1 MKKRIL
7 LKTNLLIFAIII
19 LGFMCISIHSYQY
32 NRKIFKH
39 DMEHVAVLTAEGIY
53 NQIDSIFTK
62 PINISLT
69 MANDNLLKDFLARED
84 LMANDAVFLK
94 TIKNYLLA
102 YKEKRLYPLTYS
114 PINCSFNQ

>member
-1 MKKRIL
+1 
-7 LKTNLLIFAIII
+7 
-19 LGFMCISIHSYQY
+19 
-32 NRKIFKH
+32 
-39 DMEHVAVLTAEGIY
+39 MEHVAVLTAEGIY